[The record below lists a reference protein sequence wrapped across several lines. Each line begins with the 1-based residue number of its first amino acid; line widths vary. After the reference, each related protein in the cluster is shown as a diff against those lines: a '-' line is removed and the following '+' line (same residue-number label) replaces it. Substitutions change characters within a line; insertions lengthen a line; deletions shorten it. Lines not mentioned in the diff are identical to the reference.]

1 LRIGSFIAKRL
12 NRQRGKDFSGLVIK
26 LSFFATLLSVA
37 IMILTLAFVAGFQQA
52 IADKVFSFWGH
63 IRVQQHPSYSAG
75 LSDEMPSIA
84 ADSVYQVLKKS
95 QNVVSVDPYVTK
107 AALLRSKSNMEGLM
121 LKGVD
126 HNFSYKRMKPFMERG
141 GWLSHDSTQSSI
153 VISSYTAKVLE
164 VDTGQKL
171 FLYFMNQDG
180 GAPRIRSVR
189 VNGIYKT
196 AIEEYDRS
204 FAITNMGLVQKLLN
218 WDSSSISGYEIT
230 INNANEDKHVQEAF
244 MEQLPVDWYANALRD
259 IYPNIFDWLQL
270 QNVNR
275 TLIITIMCIV
285 AVINLISCLLI
296 LVLERRKMIGLLKSI
311 GASDFQVQEI
321 FWRQAAFIALKGI
334 VWGNIIGIGLCVLQ
348 QTTGFI
354 TLDESAYYIKV
365 APVKIIPIQIIL
377 VNIGTILICFLVLLI
392 PSFLVRKIR
401 PVQALRFS

>member
-1 LRIGSFIAKRL
+1 
-12 NRQRGKDFSGLVIK
+12 
-26 LSFFATLLSVA
+26 
-37 IMILTLAFVAGFQQA
+37 
-52 IADKVFSFWGH
+52 
-63 IRVQQHPSYSAG
+63 
-75 LSDEMPSIA
+75 
-84 ADSVYQVLKKS
+84 
-95 QNVVSVDPYVTK
+95 
-107 AALLRSKSNMEGLM
+107 
-121 LKGVD
+121 
-126 HNFSYKRMKPFMERG
+126 
-141 GWLSHDSTQSSI
+141 
-153 VISSYTAKVLE
+153 
-164 VDTGQKL
+164 
-171 FLYFMNQDG
+171 
-180 GAPRIRSVR
+180 
-189 VNGIYKT
+189 
-196 AIEEYDRS
+196 
-204 FAITNMGLVQKLLN
+204 MGLVQKLLN

-230 INNANEDKHVQEAF
+230 LNNANEDKHVQEAF

>member
-1 LRIGSFIAKRL
+1 MRIATFIAKRL
-12 NRQRGKDFSGLVIK
+12 IRQQGRDFSGLVIR
-26 LSFFATLLSVA
+26 LSFFATVLSVA
-37 IMILTLAFVAGFQQA
+37 IMILTLAFVSGFQQA

-84 ADSVYQVLKKS
+84 TDSIYKSLKKAPH
-95 QNVVSVDPYVTK
+95 VVAIDPYVTK

-121 LKGVD
+121 LKGVQKD
-126 HNFSYKRMKPFMERG
+126 FSVERMKPFIIKG
-141 GWLSHDSTQSSI
+141 NWLSDDSSRNSI

-164 VDTGQKL
+164 LDTGQNL
-171 FLYFMNQDG
+171 MLYFMNQGG

-189 VNGIYKT
+189 VSGIYKT

-204 FAITNMGLVQKLLN
+204 FAITDMRMVQKLLQ
-218 WDSSSISGYEIT
+218 WDSAYISGYEISLDD
-230 INNANEDKHVQEAF
+230 AHQDKYVQQTLL
-244 MEQLPVDWYANALRD
+244 EQLPVDWYANSLRE

-275 TLIITIMCIV
+275 TLIISIMCIV

-296 LVLERRKMIGLLKSI
+296 LVLERRKMIGLFKSV
-311 GASDFQVQEI
+311 GASDIQVQEI
-321 FWRQAAFIALKGI
+321 FWRQAAFIAVKGI
-334 VWGNIIGIGLCVLQ
+334 VWGNIIGIGLCLLQ

-365 APVKIIPIQIIL
+365 APIKIIPLQVLL
-377 VNIGTILICFLVLLI
+377 VNIGTLLICFVVLLI
-392 PSFLVRKIR
+392 PSFLVKKIR
-401 PVQALRFS
+401 PVQALRFD